1 MNKEIKSIGYINK
14 LSNCYVDEDEVTKK
28 ISLLYEEKIHLL
40 KPNKKTIYEI
50 MEYIKTKYTIIE
62 NHTTDLDKVSLTIEN
77 IGPGRELY
85 ELQIQEIKS
94 LKAQL
99 PILANTLLGKKE
111 TLIKVDFE
119 VVTDLISVIG
129 SQKLA
134 DIICILRGLDELDL
148 NNKYLVVHYLEL
160 IDKYGDIAK

>member
-1 MNKEIKSIGYINK
+1 MNKEIKSIGFINT
-14 LSNCYVDEDEVTKK
+14 LSSCYVDEDEVTKK
-28 ISLLYEEKIHLL
+28 INLFYEEKIHLL

-62 NHTTDLDKVSLTIEN
+62 NRTTDLNKVSLTIEN

-85 ELQIQEIKS
+85 ELQIQEIKT

-99 PILANTLLGKKE
+99 PILDNTLLGKKE
-111 TLIKVDFE
+111 TLIKIDFE
-119 VVTDLISVIG
+119 VGADLISVTG

-148 NNKYLVVHYLEL
+148 RNKYLVVHYLEL
-160 IDKYGDIAK
+160 IDKYGDITK